1 MPFFRLCG
9 VIAGGTGKYKA
20 WTGTFTD
27 RVFVGF
33 GAPTSGVGGII
44 YYDQLLFRISG
55 K

>member
-1 MPFFRLCG
+1 MLDNRSIL
-9 VIAGGTGKYKA
+9 ITGGTGKYKA

-33 GAPTSGVGGII
+33 GPADRGVGGII
-44 YYDQLLFRISG
+44 YYDQLLFSISG